1 MNQRN
6 RNTTKGIIIAT
17 VLGWA
22 VVAVGAL
29 GLVKLDNS
37 FKAKKVAEN
46 QLIVNVSRKGSDAE
60 WLYRLGEISDEEWDN
75 LTNYS
80 AQSPTLRELDEYLN
94 ALLEN
99 RKEEYFIKRVAQ

>member
-1 MNQRN
+1 MNQKN
-6 RNTTKGIIIAT
+6 RDTTKGIIIGTA
-17 VLGWA
+17 LGWGIL
-22 VVAVGAL
+22 AVGIF
-29 GLVKLDNS
+29 GLVK
-37 FKAKKVAEN
+37 FKAKMDAEI
-46 QLIVNVSRKGSDAE
+46 QLVRNVSEKGTDAE